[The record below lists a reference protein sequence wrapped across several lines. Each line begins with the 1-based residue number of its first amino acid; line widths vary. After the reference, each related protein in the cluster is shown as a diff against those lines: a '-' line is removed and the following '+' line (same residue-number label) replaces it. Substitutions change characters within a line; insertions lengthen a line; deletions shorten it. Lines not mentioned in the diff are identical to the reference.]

1 MVIRAQ
7 YVIKAEDTILLVNL
21 ALPRYLALRT
31 SFDTS
36 TWEFLLDTTPQDQK
50 HFVGQMVLLS
60 YELLIIEFSD
70 QALGCQIVQLELCQT
85 VEFFKLEHIVPAL
98 LHLDLC
104 LLYEDVQQLIQ
115 IKLQKASCWH

>member
-1 MVIRAQ
+1 MAIRAQ

-21 ALPRYLALRT
+21 ALPRYLALRS

-70 QALGCQIVQLELCQT
+70 QALGC
-85 VEFFKLEHIVPAL
+85 
-98 LHLDLC
+98 
-104 LLYEDVQQLIQ
+104 
-115 IKLQKASCWH
+115 